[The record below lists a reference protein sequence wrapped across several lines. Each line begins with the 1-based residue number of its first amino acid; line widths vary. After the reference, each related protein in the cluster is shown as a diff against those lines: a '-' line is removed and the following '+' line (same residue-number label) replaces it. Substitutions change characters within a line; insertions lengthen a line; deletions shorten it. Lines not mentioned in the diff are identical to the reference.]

1 MIHERERESIFY
13 GEETTAG
20 QGSRCARPYCR
31 GRRGGERTPA
41 GRCGLRRAASAKGS
55 GHAWSGSIL
64 VETDRRHVQREM
76 GDRAGRTKPGDVEAQ
91 EKSHNL
97 GFFGNEVLTSFSI
110 SSLARTQRSS
120 QRRQRQEE
128 KELPP
133 PTTGPDDRG
142 VDLPPPAS

>member
-1 MIHERERESIFY
+1 MIHERERASSTERRPRQ
-13 GEETTAG
+13 GRAAGARARTAEEG
-20 QGSRCARPYCR
+20 G
-31 GRRGGERTPA
+31 GGERTPA

-55 GHAWSGSIL
+55 GHAWSGAIL

-133 PTTGPDDRG
+133 PTTGTDDRG